1 MKTPIVVGLL
11 ITGLSLAGCAQVV
24 VDKPLES
31 LSPETQ
37 LSSEQALEQFATI
50 AKASC
55 GKALATGVVEKSAG
69 DSGFTLVMVPKSSS
83 YKDFSAAYFEPTDT
97 FELIWEIDA
106 LSACGA
112 SMQFDL
118 AAEAGIQVDLSVEFD
133 EATGNFETTQ
143 DSGEYGISKLS
154 YEHKNGLFT
163 GVRTLGD
170 EDADFRTITYGVT
183 SQDRVI
189 LETAVDRFLAEQ

>member
-1 MKTPIVVGLL
+1 MKTHFVVGLL
-11 ITGLSLAGCAQVV
+11 ITGLSVAGCAQVV
-24 VDKPLES
+24 GDKPLES
-31 LSPETQ
+31 PSPQTQ
-37 LSSEQALEQFATI
+37 LSNEQAMEQFATI

-55 GKALATGVVEKSAG
+55 DKALEIGVVEQSAG
-69 DSGFTLVMVPKSSS
+69 DTGFTLVMVPKSAS

-118 AAEAGIQVDLSVEFD
+118 AAEAGVQVDLSVEFD
-133 EATGNFETTQ
+133 AATGNFETTQ
-143 DSGEYGISKLS
+143 DFGEYGISQLS
-154 YEHKNGLFT
+154 YEHKDGLFT
-163 GVRTLGD
+163 GVRTSGE
-170 EDADFRTITYGVT
+170 EDGDFRTITYGLT